1 MHLQAESHK
10 RGMAYRVWTAGNFNP
25 ASSNAFP
32 DKSEN
37 ILNESGVSN
46 PHVVGCIDFH
56 PKSAQIN
63 QELNSSTLKADD
75 ITDGKMRNGEVE
87 PRPPQIFPGDG
98 ECNQM
103 IFSPSNPQDF
113 THEKK
118 GPVPDAEPD
127 LGSKA
132 IESYGA
138 PEETSPL
145 ALSKPQATQ
154 HGMRRRPLVLTAI
167 NAQRE
172 QRILEWLQVYILIYF
187 KIGCIQENISFFF
200 YVL

>member
-10 RGMAYRVWTAGNFNP
+10 KGMAYRVWTAGNFNP

-32 DKSEN
+32 DKSKN
-37 ILNESGVSN
+37 ILNETGVSN
-46 PHVVGCIDFH
+46 PHVVGCIDLH
-56 PKSAQIN
+56 PKSVQII
-63 QELNSSTLKADD
+63 QEPDPSTLKADD
-75 ITDGKMRNGEVE
+75 ISDGKTKNGEVE
-87 PRPPQIFPGDG
+87 PQPSQIFPGDG

-103 IFSPSNPQDF
+103 IFRPSNPQEF

-118 GPVPDAEPD
+118 GPVFDVEPD

-132 IESYGA
+132 IEANDA

-145 ALSKPQATQ
+145 ALSKPQGTP
-154 HGMRRRPLVLTAI
+154 RRRLASTAI

-172 QRILEWLQVYILIYF
+172 QEILEWLQVFILIYKRKYPLF
-187 KIGCIQENISFFF
+187 ILCTMS
-200 YVL
+200 